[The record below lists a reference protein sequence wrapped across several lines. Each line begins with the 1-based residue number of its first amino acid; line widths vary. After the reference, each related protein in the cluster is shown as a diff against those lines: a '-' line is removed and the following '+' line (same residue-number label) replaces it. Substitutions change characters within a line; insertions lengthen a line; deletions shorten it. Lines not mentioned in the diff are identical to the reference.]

1 MLICLRYSPILYE
14 NKGRGCAL
22 ILVQKRTLNN
32 GSSLFKLLTRF
43 KISETFKLRGT
54 PTKYNY
60 RSLREI
66 LNVAI
71 STYLWM
77 VKMLLFWII
86 RSQDL

>member
-1 MLICLRYSPILYE
+1 M
-14 NKGRGCAL
+14 
-22 ILVQKRTLNN
+22 QKRTLNN
-32 GSSLFKLLTRF
+32 CSSLFRLLTRF

-71 STYLWM
+71 SILM
-77 VKMLLFWII
+77 DGKNVII
-86 RSQDL
+86 LDYPQPRPLISL